1 MKTPGRSVA
10 IARALASEADGL
22 PEDFAAQVASLAE
35 AGAEARSRSWGDA
48 ALLAAF
54 LAMVGI
60 CMVGWRTYG
69 SPESGIGR
77 DFSDLLVMAA
87 SQPLLMIGIAGVG
100 LIQVLSYRGR
110 VMIRAKEVEISGS

>member
-22 PEDFAAQVASLAE
+22 PEDFATQVAALAE
-35 AGAEARSRSWGDA
+35 AGGEARSRSWGDA

-54 LAMVGI
+54 LVMVGI
-60 CMVGWRTYG
+60 CMAGWRIYG

-77 DFSDLLVMAA
+77 DFSDMLVLAA

-110 VMIRAKEVEISGS
+110 VTIRAKEVEISG